1 MHDILISSKRFMHA
15 EFLLLI
21 KNRYSPRI
29 NISINSIL
37 AQRASVSICII
48 VGYHQSGLC
57 NQKLHYVRERPFNL
71 KGGGGGVWFFSKKI
85 FRFPMLLKKIF

>member
-71 KGGGGGVWFFSKKI
+71 KGGGGGMVFF
-85 FRFPMLLKKIF
+85 